1 MSPAFAKPKAS
12 LNRPVVRLQKFL
24 AEAGIASRR
33 ASEQIITAG
42 RVTINGQAATQ
53 LGGKVDPAC
62 DRVAVD
68 GRVVKPKRK
77 IYLALNKPP
86 GFVCTRS
93 DQQTRDKI
101 GDLLPEHWKDLFSV
115 GRLDC
120 QSEGLLFLTN
130 DGDFCLKLTHPRYRI
145 ARIYVA
151 WVEGRVTPE
160 MLRTFTAGVMS
171 AGEKLQARRARLI
184 SANNSTSIVELE
196 LAEGRNR
203 EVRRLFESQRLT
215 VRRLQRIQIGP
226 IKLGQLPVGRWRAL
240 TESEIKSLLVLV

>member
-1 MSPAFAKPKAS
+1 
-12 LNRPVVRLQKFL
+12 VVRLQKFL

-42 RVTINGQAATQ
+42 RVTINERPAAQ
-53 LGGKVDPAC
+53 LGVKVDPAR

-68 GRVVKPKRK
+68 GKVIKAKRK
-77 IYLALNKPP
+77 VYLALNKPP

-93 DQQTRDKI
+93 DSQVRDKI
-101 GDLLPEHWKDLFSV
+101 GDLLPEHWNDLFSV

-120 QSEGLLFLTN
+120 QSEGLIFLTN

-145 ARIYVA
+145 PRIYVA
-151 WVEGRVTPE
+151 WVEGRVTLE
-160 MLRTFTAGVMS
+160 MLRTFTAGVLS
-171 AGEKLQARRARLI
+171 AGETLKARKAHLV
-184 SANNSTSIVELE
+184 SANNSNSIVELE

-215 VRRLQRIQIGP
+215 VRRLQRVQIGP

-240 TESEIKSLLVLV
+240 TEPEIKSLFALI

>member
-1 MSPAFAKPKAS
+1 
-12 LNRPVVRLQKFL
+12 VVRLQKFL

-42 RVTINGQAATQ
+42 RVSINGHTASQ
-53 LGGKVDPAC
+53 LGVKVDPAR

-68 GRVVKPKRK
+68 GQAVKPKRK
-77 IYLALNKPP
+77 IHLALNKPP

-93 DQQTRDKI
+93 DAQTRDRI
-101 GDLLPEHWKDLFSV
+101 GDLLPEHWKDLFTV

-120 QSEGLLFLTN
+120 QSEGLIFLTN

-145 ARIYVA
+145 PRIYAA

-160 MLRTFTAGVMS
+160 MLRTFKTGVMS
-171 AGEKLQARRARLI
+171 AGEKLQASRARLV

-196 LAEGRNR
+196 LNEGRNR
-203 EVRRLFESQRLT
+203 EVRRLFESVGLT
-215 VRRLQRIQIGP
+215 VRRLQRVQIGP
-226 IKLGQLPVGRWRAL
+226 IKLGELPVGRWRAL
-240 TESEIKSLLVLV
+240 TESEINSLLVLV

>member
-1 MSPAFAKPKAS
+1 
-12 LNRPVVRLQKFL
+12 VVRLQKFL

-42 RVTINGQAATQ
+42 RVSINGHTASQ
-53 LGGKVDPAC
+53 LGVKVDPAR

-68 GRVVKPKRK
+68 GQAVKPKRK
-77 IYLALNKPP
+77 IHLALNKPP

-93 DQQTRDKI
+93 DAQTRDRI
-101 GDLLPEHWKDLFSV
+101 GDLLPEHWKDLFTV

-120 QSEGLLFLTN
+120 QSEGLIFLTN

-145 ARIYVA
+145 PRIYAA

-160 MLRTFTAGVMS
+160 MLRTFKTGVMS
-171 AGEKLQARRARLI
+171 AGEKLQASRARLV

-196 LAEGRNR
+196 LNEGRNR
-203 EVRRLFESQRLT
+203 EVRRLFESVGLT
-215 VRRLQRIQIGP
+215 VRRLQRVQIGP
-226 IKLGQLPVGRWRAL
+226 IKLGELPVGRWRAL